1 MTIIDFS
8 NYSDVLSGIRKPWHE
23 NYYAMYS
30 SVLGGATLEPV
41 LMQVPIDD
49 HLVHRGDG
57 VFDTFECVGRAA
69 YNLDAHLRRLM
80 RSAAA
85 IGLSWPAGVDDV
97 RKLTI
102 ETLALAG
109 REVCCGRAMLARGP
123 GSFGVSPY
131 ESPEPALYIV
141 VYAAGVPF
149 MVRHPE
155 GASVRRSQVP
165 VKPARFATVK
175 NCNYLS
181 NVMMKR
187 ESVDW
192 GVDFVV
198 GFDSDGFMA
207 EGATESF
214 GIVSRAGELL
224 FPRMGTVLD
233 GTTMAR
239 VMQLAETLVES
250 GALSKAALRDITEA
264 DVRDASEMLI
274 VGTTINVVSVR
285 SFEGVPLGRGTP
297 GPAGCALNALLVRDI
312 GTNEALRTAY

>member
-1 MTIIDFS
+1 MITIGFS
-8 NYSDVLSGIRKPWHE
+8 NYLDVLSGVRKSWHE

-30 SVLGGATLEPV
+30 SVLGGVTLDPV

-57 VFDTFECVGRAA
+57 VFDTFDCVGRAA
-69 YNLDAHLRRLM
+69 YNLDAHFRRLM
-80 RSAAA
+80 HSADAL
-85 IGLSWPAGVDDV
+85 GLSWPGGVDEV
-97 RKLTI
+97 RTLTL

-109 REVCCGRAMLARGP
+109 REACCGRVMIARGP

-131 ESPEPALYIV
+131 DSPDPALYIV

-149 MVRHPE
+149 MARHPE
-155 GASVRRSQVP
+155 GATVRRSHVP
-165 VKPARFATVK
+165 VKAARFATVK
-175 NCNYLS
+175 NCNYLA

-198 GFDSDGFMA
+198 GFDSDGLMA

-224 FPRMGTVLD
+224 FPRMGTVLE
-233 GTTMAR
+233 GTTVAR
-239 VMQLAETLVES
+239 VMQLAETLVEA
-250 GALSKAALRDITEA
+250 GVLSKIALRDITEA
-264 DVRDASEMLI
+264 DVLDAAEMLI

-285 SFEGVPLGRGTP
+285 AFEGVPVGSGTP
-297 GPAGCALNALLVRDI
+297 GPVGRALGALLARDI
-312 GTNEALRTAY
+312 ETNRAMRTAY